1 MSEEKLGQHYLAA
14 LNEAFP
20 GVVLDHAWQTKD
32 QLTVTVKVNYLP
44 EVVEFLYYKQGG
56 WLSVLFGNDERKLNG
71 HYAVYYVLSMEKG
84 TKCWI
89 TVRVE
94 VDANKPEYPSVTP
107 RVPAAVW
114 GEREVRDMYGLIPV
128 GLPDERR
135 LVLPDDWPDELYP
148 LRKDSMDYRQ
158 RPAPTTDAETYEFI
172 NELGDKKNNVVP
184 IGPLHVTSDEPGHFR
199 LFVDGENIIDA
210 DYRLFYVHRGME
222 KLAET
227 RMGYN
232 EVTFLS
238 DRVCGICGFA
248 HSTAYTT
255 SVENAMG
262 IQVPERAQ
270 MIRAILL
277 EVERLHSHL
286 LNLGLAC
293 HFTGFDS
300 GFMQFFRVRETSMKM
315 AEILTG
321 ARKTYGL
328 NLIGG
333 IRRDLLKDDMIQT
346 RQLAQQMRR
355 EVQELVDVLLSTPN
369 MEQRTVGIGRLD
381 PEIARDFS
389 NVGPMVRASGHARD
403 TRADHPFVGYGLL
416 PMEVHSEQGCDVIS
430 RLKVRINEVYTAL
443 NMIDYGLDNLPGGPL
458 MVEGFTYIPH
468 RFALGFAEAPR
479 GDDIHWSMTGD
490 NQKLY
495 RWRCRAATYA
505 NWPTLRYMLR
515 GNTVSDAPLIIG
527 SLDPC
532 YSCTDRMTVVDVRK
546 KKSKVVPYK
555 ELERYSIERKNSPLI
570 LGIAMFTFIKKVIKT
585 GTATSSYPLEP
596 IAVDKNFRGKPEQNP
611 QQCIGC
617 AACVNACPSNAL
629 TVETDLATGELAWE
643 FNLGRCIFCGRC
655 EEVCPTAAI
664 KLSQEYELAVWK
676 KEDFLQQSRFA
687 LCNCRVC
694 NRPFAVQ
701 KEIDYAIALLK
712 HNGDS
717 RAENHRESFET
728 CPECKRQ
735 KCLVPSD
742 RIELTRHMKEAI

>member
-84 TKCWI
+84 SKCWI

-94 VDANKPEYPSVTP
+94 VDANKPESPSVTP

-114 GEREVRDMYGLIPV
+114 GERDVRDMYG
-128 GLPDERR
+128 
-135 LVLPDDWPDELYP
+135 
-148 LRKDSMDYRQ
+148 
-158 RPAPTTDAETYEFI
+158 
-172 NELGDKKNNVVP
+172 
-184 IGPLHVTSDEPGHFR
+184 SDEPGHFR

-555 ELERYSIERKNSPLI
+555 ELERYSIERKNSPL
-570 LGIAMFTFIKKVIKT
+570 K
-585 GTATSSYPLEP
+585 
-596 IAVDKNFRGKPEQNP
+596 
-611 QQCIGC
+611 
-617 AACVNACPSNAL
+617 
-629 TVETDLATGELAWE
+629 
-643 FNLGRCIFCGRC
+643 
-655 EEVCPTAAI
+655 
-664 KLSQEYELAVWK
+664 
-676 KEDFLQQSRFA
+676 
-687 LCNCRVC
+687 
-694 NRPFAVQ
+694 
-701 KEIDYAIALLK
+701 
-712 HNGDS
+712 
-717 RAENHRESFET
+717 
-728 CPECKRQ
+728 
-735 KCLVPSD
+735 
-742 RIELTRHMKEAI
+742 

>member
-84 TKCWI
+84 TKCWV

-94 VDANKPEYPSVTP
+94 VDANKLEFPSVTP

-286 LNLGLAC
+286 LNIGLAS
-293 HFTGFDS
+293 HYTGFDS
-300 GFMQFFRVRETSMKM
+300 GFQQFFRVREKSMDL
-315 AEILTG
+315 AEKLSG
-321 ARKTYGL
+321 HRKTYGL
-328 NLIGG
+328 NVIGG
-333 IRRDLLKDDMIQT
+333 VRRDILAEQKLSTLTTIH
-346 RQLAQQMRR
+346 QLRS

-369 MEQRTVGIGRLD
+369 FIERTSGIGILD
-381 PEIARDFS
+381 RKIARDFS
-389 NVGPMVRASGHARD
+389 PVGPLMRGSGYARD
-403 TRADHPFVGYGLL
+403 VRFDHPFDGYAD
-416 PMEVHSEQGCDVIS
+416 PDVQKMHAATADTCDAFG
-430 RLKVRINEVYTAL
+430 RTAVRIQEVYDSID
-443 NMIDYGLDNLPGGPL
+443 MIETMLENCPSGPIL
-458 MVEGFTYIPH
+458 TTDWEYTPH
-468 RFALGFAEAPR
+468 KYAIGATEAPR
-479 GDDIHWSMTGD
+479 GEDVHWAMLGN
-490 NQKLY
+490 NQKCY
-495 RWRCRAATYA
+495 RWRAKAATYS
-505 NWPTLRYMLR
+505 NWPVLRYMFR
-515 GNTVSDAPLIIG
+515 GNTVGDAALIVG

-532 YSCTDRMTVVDVRK
+532 YSCTDRVTVTDVAAKRDH
-546 KKSKVVPYK
+546 VLDK
-555 ELERYSIERKNSPLI
+555 EQFENVWRDKSPLA
-570 LGIAMFTFIKKVIKT
+570 GE
-585 GTATSSYPLEP
+585 GTMAAPLDE
-596 IAVDKNFRGKPEQNP
+596 E
-611 QQCIGC
+611 
-617 AACVNACPSNAL
+617 AL
-629 TVETDLATGELAWE
+629 
-643 FNLGRCIFCGRC
+643 
-655 EEVCPTAAI
+655 
-664 KLSQEYELAVWK
+664 
-676 KEDFLQQSRFA
+676 
-687 LCNCRVC
+687 
-694 NRPFAVQ
+694 
-701 KEIDYAIALLK
+701 
-712 HNGDS
+712 
-717 RAENHRESFET
+717 
-728 CPECKRQ
+728 
-735 KCLVPSD
+735 
-742 RIELTRHMKEAI
+742 

>member
-1 MSEEKLGQHYLAA
+1 MSQNTLKVHD
-14 LNEAFP
+14 LNEDAEFDEN
-20 GVVLDHAWQTKD
+20 GVEVFDEKALVEEEPSDNDLAEEELLSQGATQRVLDATQLYLGEIGYSPLLTAEEEVYFARRALRGDVASRRRMIESNLRLVVKIARRYGNRGLALLDLIEEGNLGLIRAVEKFDPERGFRFSTYATWWIRQTIERAIMNQTRTIRLPIHIVKELNVYLRTARELSHKLD
-32 QLTVTVKVNYLP
+32 HEPSAEEIAEQLDKPVDDVSRMLRLNERITSVDTPLGGDSEKALLDILADEKENGPEDTTQDDDMKQSIVKWLFELNA
-44 EVVEFLYYKQGG
+44 KQ
-56 WLSVLFGNDERKLNG
+56 
-71 HYAVYYVLSMEKG
+71 
-84 TKCWI
+84 
-89 TVRVE
+89 
-94 VDANKPEYPSVTP
+94 
-107 RVPAAVW
+107 
-114 GEREVRDMYGLIPV
+114 REVLARRFGLLGYEAATLEDV
-128 GLPDERR
+128 GREIGLTRERVRQIQVEGLRR
-135 LVLPDDWPDELYP
+135 LREILQTQGL
-148 LRKDSMDYRQ
+148 
-158 RPAPTTDAETYEFI
+158 
-172 NELGDKKNNVVP
+172 
-184 IGPLHVTSDEPGHFR
+184 
-199 LFVDGENIIDA
+199 NIEA
-210 DYRLFYVHRGME
+210 
-222 KLAET
+222 

-555 ELERYSIERKNSPLI
+555 ELERYSIERKNSPL
-570 LGIAMFTFIKKVIKT
+570 K
-585 GTATSSYPLEP
+585 
-596 IAVDKNFRGKPEQNP
+596 
-611 QQCIGC
+611 
-617 AACVNACPSNAL
+617 
-629 TVETDLATGELAWE
+629 
-643 FNLGRCIFCGRC
+643 
-655 EEVCPTAAI
+655 
-664 KLSQEYELAVWK
+664 
-676 KEDFLQQSRFA
+676 
-687 LCNCRVC
+687 
-694 NRPFAVQ
+694 
-701 KEIDYAIALLK
+701 
-712 HNGDS
+712 
-717 RAENHRESFET
+717 
-728 CPECKRQ
+728 
-735 KCLVPSD
+735 
-742 RIELTRHMKEAI
+742 

>member
-1 MSEEKLGQHYLAA
+1 MSQNTLKVHD
-14 LNEAFP
+14 LNEDAEFDEN
-20 GVVLDHAWQTKD
+20 GVEVFDEKALVEEEPSDNDLAEEELLSQGATQRVLDATQLYLGEIGYSPLLTAEEEVYFARRALRGDVASRRRMIESNLRLVVKIARRYGNRGLALLDLIEEGNLGLIRAVEKFDPERGFRFSTYATWWIRQTIERAIMNQTRTIRLPIHIVKELNVYLRTARELSHKLD
-32 QLTVTVKVNYLP
+32 HEPSAEEIAEQLDKPVDDVSRMLRLNERITSVDTPLGGDSEKALLDILADEKENGPEDTTQDDDMKQSIVKWLFELNA
-44 EVVEFLYYKQGG
+44 KQ
-56 WLSVLFGNDERKLNG
+56 
-71 HYAVYYVLSMEKG
+71 
-84 TKCWI
+84 
-89 TVRVE
+89 
-94 VDANKPEYPSVTP
+94 
-107 RVPAAVW
+107 
-114 GEREVRDMYGLIPV
+114 REVLARRFGLLGYEAATLEDV
-128 GLPDERR
+128 GREIGLTRERVRQIQVEGLRR
-135 LVLPDDWPDELYP
+135 LREILQNP

-369 MEQRTVGIGRLD
+369 MEHRTVGIGRLD

-555 ELERYSIERKNSPLI
+555 ELERYSIERKNSPL
-570 LGIAMFTFIKKVIKT
+570 K
-585 GTATSSYPLEP
+585 
-596 IAVDKNFRGKPEQNP
+596 
-611 QQCIGC
+611 
-617 AACVNACPSNAL
+617 
-629 TVETDLATGELAWE
+629 
-643 FNLGRCIFCGRC
+643 
-655 EEVCPTAAI
+655 
-664 KLSQEYELAVWK
+664 
-676 KEDFLQQSRFA
+676 
-687 LCNCRVC
+687 
-694 NRPFAVQ
+694 
-701 KEIDYAIALLK
+701 
-712 HNGDS
+712 
-717 RAENHRESFET
+717 
-728 CPECKRQ
+728 
-735 KCLVPSD
+735 
-742 RIELTRHMKEAI
+742 